1 VAIRLAELAVR
12 YGCEL
17 RGDPDLEVS
26 SVASLA
32 DAGSGSITFLT
43 DSGYKKYLADTAATA
58 VILDAAAADNCKA
71 ACLVTD
77 NPYAVYA
84 SIAAE
89 LYPLP
94 EPRPGIHPRALIGDG
109 ARVPESCEI
118 AAGVVIGRKVQLGE
132 RVIIGP
138 NCVVGDETT
147 VGAETRLMG
156 NVSIYHGVH
165 IGERCIV
172 HSGTVIG
179 ADGFGIAR
187 SSQGWLKVPQV
198 GGVRIG
204 DDVELGATTTID
216 RGAIGDTIIGN
227 GVKLDN
233 RVHIGHNVV
242 IGEHTVMAAQC
253 GISGSTRIGAR
264 CVFAGQ
270 TGLAGHLHVADDV
283 ILLGRS
289 SVTKSISKAG
299 TYSSILPVEEVSHW
313 RKLAARFKRLESMA
327 AKIKLLEQRL
337 NSSQDRKS

>member
-1 VAIRLAELAVR
+1 MAIRLADLAVR

-32 DAGSGSITFLT
+32 DAQSGSITFLT
-43 DSGYKKYLADTAATA
+43 DPSYEKYLADTAATA
-58 VILDAAAADNCKA
+58 VILNEAAADVCKA
-71 ACLVTD
+71 ACLITD

-89 LYPLP
+89 LYPP
-94 EPRPGIHPRALIGDG
+94 AEPKPGKHPQALIGEG
-109 ARVPESCEI
+109 AHVPESCEI
-118 AAGVVIGRKVQLGE
+118 AAGAVIGRNVRLGE

-138 NCVVGDETT
+138 NCVIGEHTT
-147 VGAETRLMG
+147 IGSDTRLMP
-156 NVSIYHGVH
+156 NVTLYHGVH

-172 HSGTVIG
+172 HSGAVIG

-187 SSQGWLKVPQV
+187 SPQGWLKVPQL

-204 DDVELGATTTID
+204 DDVELGAITTID
-216 RGAIGDTIIGN
+216 RGAIGDTIIGD

-233 RVHIGHNVV
+233 MVHIAHNVV

-264 CVFAGQ
+264 CIFGGKS
-270 TGLAGHLHVADDV
+270 GLSGHLHIADDV
-283 ILLGRS
+283 ILLARS
-289 SVTKSISKAG
+289 TVTKSLPESG
-299 TYSSILPVEEVSHW
+299 TYSNVLRVEEASNW
-313 RKLAARFKRLESMA
+313 RKLAARFKRLEKNP
-327 AKIKLLEQRL
+327 AKIRMLESRL
-337 NSSQDRKS
+337 DSSTDREK